1 MYTQWHFFFIW
12 LPYHHNI
19 LLSSLHELYI
29 AIIKHESSSNFPR
42 IFFLHWLFL
51 QPIILYC
58 KKSIRYPSVT
68 QYLSPKISGRIMNT
82 FVKVLMWR
90 TAEYCYTF
98 FELFKIRC
106 KGRKVSTLIY
116 SILIYWCF
124 NLSNCPSPMP
134 PQKRRLT
141 TAARLELYR

>member
-1 MYTQWHFFFIW
+1 METCTHNDIFFFIW

-19 LLSSLHELYI
+19 LLSSLHELFI
-29 AIIKHESSSNFPR
+29 AIIKHEFKFPA
-42 IFFLHWLFL
+42 ILYWLFP

-68 QYLSPKISGRIMNT
+68 QYLSQTASLFTFLSLYYNVPKISGRIMNT

-98 FELFKIRC
+98 FGLFKIRC
-106 KGRKVSTLIY
+106 KGRKASTLIY

-124 NLSNCPSPMP
+124 NLNNCP
-134 PQKRRLT
+134 
-141 TAARLELYR
+141 

>member
-1 MYTQWHFFFIW
+1 MYTRWHFFFYLVTISPW
-12 LPYHHNI
+12 HFTIQLAWIIYSNSEARIEFKYPTI
-19 LLSSLHELYI
+19 LY
-29 AIIKHESSSNFPR
+29 R
-42 IFFLHWLFL
+42 LFL

-58 KKSIRYPSVT
+58 KKSIRYASVT
-68 QYLSPKISGRIMNT
+68 QYLSQTASLFTFLSLYYNVPKISGRIMNT

-98 FELFKIRC
+98 FGVFKIRC

-124 NLSNCPSPMP
+124 NLSNCP
-134 PQKRRLT
+134 
-141 TAARLELYR
+141 

>member
-1 MYTQWHFFFIW
+1 MTFFFYLVTISPWHFTIQLAWIIYSNNEAQIEFKY
-12 LPYHHNI
+12 PTI
-19 LLSSLHELYI
+19 LY
-29 AIIKHESSSNFPR
+29 R
-42 IFFLHWLFL
+42 LFL

-58 KKSIRYPSVT
+58 KKSIRYASVT
-68 QYLSPKISGRIMNT
+68 QYLSQTASLFTFLSLYYNVPKISGRIMNT

-98 FELFKIRC
+98 FGLFKIRC

-124 NLSNCPSPMP
+124 NLSNCP
-134 PQKRRLT
+134 
-141 TAARLELYR
+141 